1 MVGLYDMAPLFEMQ
15 LTWNY
20 HCTLSCII
28 SACLL
33 FVVNT
38 GRIIKRG
45 NPFGL
50 SCLLLILSVSF
61 ANSPHSQFQIEL
73 CLHIHFNNLRVNFN
87 LSKGRYHNFYIL
99 KFIFDLLCTIFEPNF
114 GKTNIKWLT
123 LLCIILRF
131 PLIFNQ
137 NSCFIIK
144 ILSWMNWIHVLLR
157 STHIFLIDW
166 NFV

>member
-99 KFIFDLLCTIFEPNF
+99 KFIFDLIVTVISSSSIHPYFNSVHSFFPPVMNSKQF
-114 GKTNIKWLT
+114 GS
-123 LLCIILRF
+123 LL
-131 PLIFNQ
+131 Q
-137 NSCFIIK
+137 
-144 ILSWMNWIHVLLR
+144 
-157 STHIFLIDW
+157 
-166 NFV
+166 